1 MLGSLSGA
9 RIGVWVAHGEGRFDF
24 PYEES
29 RYRIA
34 ARYSYDSYPANPN
47 GSQWGVAALT
57 SADGR
62 HLAMM
67 PHPERSIFLWQCAHY
82 PADRRQDEVTPWM
95 QAFVNARRWVESKRR

>member
-24 PYEES
+24 PYEEA

-67 PHPERSIFLWQCAHY
+67 PHPERSIFPWQCAHY